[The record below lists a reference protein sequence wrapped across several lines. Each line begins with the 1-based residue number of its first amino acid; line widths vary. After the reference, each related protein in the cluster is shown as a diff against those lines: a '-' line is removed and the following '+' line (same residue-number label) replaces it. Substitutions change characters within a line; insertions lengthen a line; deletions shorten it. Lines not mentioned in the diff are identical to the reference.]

1 MKIAFLGTGNMG
13 LPMARNLAKAGH
25 EVTVWNRTLAKAE
38 HLTEAK
44 LAVTP
49 AEAAADASVAITML
63 ADDPAVESVVFWEQ
77 GMLSALPEKAIH
89 VSCSTISVALSKR
102 MAAAHFKNG
111 QRYVSAPVF
120 GRPEAAEA
128 AKLFIV
134 TAGDAK
140 AIAECQPL
148 FSVLGQGTTV
158 IGDEPH
164 LANLVKLT
172 GNFMIATIIEL
183 LGEALALGRKH
194 GIEAQAMVDFFTST
208 LFSAPVFKT
217 YGGLIAQE
225 RYEPAGFKLR
235 LGLKD
240 VRLTLAAA
248 DAAEVPLPLASLI
261 HDQALAGIG
270 SKLGEKDWSAL
281 AKVAARNAGLES
293 K

>member
-1 MKIAFLGTGNMG
+1 MG
-13 LPMARNLAKAGH
+13 LPMARNISKAGQ
-25 EVTVWNRTLAKAE
+25 EVTVWNRTRSKADQ
-38 HLTEAK
+38 LKEARF
-44 LAVTP
+44 AATP
-49 AEAAADASVAITML
+49 AEAVAGANVAFTML
-63 ADDPAVESVVFWEQ
+63 ADDAAVESVVFSEH
-77 GMLSALPEKAIH
+77 GILAALPKNGIH

-102 MAAAHFKNG
+102 MGAAHFKNG
-111 QRYVSAPVF
+111 QRYIAAPVF

-134 TAGDAK
+134 VAGDAN
-140 AIAECQPL
+140 AITECHPL

-164 LANLVKLT
+164 LANVVKLT

-183 LGEALALGRKH
+183 LGEALALGRKY

-217 YGGLIAQE
+217 YGGLIAKE
-225 RYEPAGFKLR
+225 KYEPAGFKLR

-240 VRLTLAAA
+240 VRLALAAA

-261 HDQALAGIG
+261 HDQALAGMG
-270 SKLGEKDWSAL
+270 SNLGEKDWSAL
-281 AKVAARNAGLES
+281 AKIAARNAGLEN

>member
-1 MKIAFLGTGNMG
+1 MG
-13 LPMARNLAKAGH
+13 LPMARNLAQAGQ
-25 EVTVWNRTLAKAE
+25 EVIVWNRTRSKANE
-38 HLTEAK
+38 IKEAK
-44 LAVTP
+44 VAATP
-49 AEAAADASVAITML
+49 AEAVEAVDVAFTML
-63 ADDPAVESVVFWEQ
+63 ADDAALESVVFGER
-77 GMLSALPEKAIH
+77 GILAALPKNAIH
-89 VSCSTISVALSKR
+89 ISSSTISVALSKR

-111 QRYVSAPVF
+111 QRYVAAPVF
-120 GRPEAAEA
+120 GRPEAAEG

-134 TAGDAK
+134 AAGDPNAV
-140 AIAECQPL
+140 AECQPF
-148 FSVLGQGTTV
+148 FSALGQGTTI

-164 LANLVKLT
+164 LANVVKLT

-194 GIEAQAMVDFFTST
+194 GIEAQAIVDFFTGS

-217 YGGLIAQE
+217 YGGLIAKE
-225 RYEPAGFKLR
+225 KYEPAGFKLR

-240 VRLTLAAA
+240 VRLALAAA

-270 SKLGEKDWSAL
+270 ANLGDKDWSSL
-281 AKVAARNAGLES
+281 AKVAARNAGLEN

>member
-13 LPMARNLAKAGH
+13 LPMARNLGKAGH
-25 EVTVWNRTLAKAE
+25 EVTVWNRTRSKANEIKDAKI
-38 HLTEAK
+38 
-44 LAVTP
+44 AVTP
-49 AEAAADASVAITML
+49 AEAVSGVEVAFTML
-63 ADDPAVESVVFWEQ
+63 ADDAAVESVVFGER
-77 GMLSALPEKAIH
+77 GILAGLPKNAIH
-89 VSCSTISVALSKR
+89 VSSSTISVALSKR
-102 MAAAHFKNG
+102 MAAAHLRQG
-111 QRYVSAPVF
+111 QRYLAAPVF
-120 GRPEAAEA
+120 GRPEAAA
-128 AKLFIV
+128 GAKLFIV
-134 TAGDAK
+134 AAGETN

-148 FSVLGQGTTV
+148 FSALGQGTTI

-164 LANLVKLT
+164 LANVVKLT

-194 GIEAQAMVDFFTST
+194 GIEAQAMVDFFTAT

-217 YGGLIAQE
+217 YGGLIANE
-225 RYEPAGFKLR
+225 KYEPAGFKLR

-240 VRLTLAAA
+240 VRLALAAA

-270 SKLGEKDWSAL
+270 NNLGDKDWSAL

-293 K
+293 D